1 METPLGE
8 GPFIVGARPDGS
20 PILGYEVARYEELAP
35 NRHRPRADSNIPVAE
50 WTKVEGHH
58 GVPSVLAQ
66 HLVWK
71 YREGRAPAVSLP
83 VDQHKATTSAL
94 VTWLSRVPA
103 AYRTDGKPDAQK
115 VAANPKMVDEVVTV
129 MWDAAKVPQ
138 NVRVLMRQKFEQ
150 YRLEQEYER
159 RREEYDVALSQ
170 WKLDYG
176 PAIDLPPPKQ
186 PPD

>member
-1 METPLGE
+1 
-8 GPFIVGARPDGS
+8 
-20 PILGYEVARYEELAP
+20 
-35 NRHRPRADSNIPVAE
+35 
-50 WTKVEGHH
+50 
-58 GVPSVLAQ
+58 
-66 HLVWK
+66 
-71 YREGRAPAVSLP
+71 
-83 VDQHKATTSAL
+83 
-94 VTWLSRVPA
+94 
-103 AYRTDGKPDAQK
+103 
-115 VAANPKMVDEVVTV
+115 MVDEVVTV